1 MPTCTPPL
9 NRSALSIT
17 DTTPPNARAIHQ
29 VREFDAALP
38 LVRDVFPRP
47 YALSRLPMRD
57 ISMQSVQGE
66 QRCVPP
72 LVPTE
77 QQARRSV
84 ACHAEGRVH
93 LTLANHHVSAH
104 PLSWC
109 EWLPHR
115 SPLTPHRSPLT
126 AHPSL
131 LNPPSSNPSDFSL
144 YQGVWRM
151 QPLPGCAP
159 EGGDAMRLTYAV
171 ELRPSLPVPV
181 ALLEA
186 KIATDLANN
195 LKVSAESFHYQVPRF
210 AHHTTHTHTPQGDPR
225 LRRGPT
231 SPNDS
236 LASNLVSGHCAVPW
250 PLRVN

>member
-1 MPTCTPPL
+1 MASRYPGARLAQTGAAQLLPGIKFQAKLTLDVREFIDGMPAEL
-9 NRSALSIT
+9 SAEVPDAST
-17 DTTPPNARAIHQ
+17 SSKK

-66 QRCVPP
+66 Q
-72 LVPTE
+72 
-77 QQARRSV
+77 
-84 ACHAEGRVH
+84 
-93 LTLANHHVSAH
+93 
-104 PLSWC
+104 
-109 EWLPHR
+109 
-115 SPLTPHRSPLT
+115 
-126 AHPSL
+126 
-131 LNPPSSNPSDFSL
+131 SDFSL

-195 LKVSAESFHYQVPRF
+195 LKAIRSYAEAQTVAKRF
-210 AHHTTHTHTPQGDPR
+210 
-225 LRRGPT
+225 
-231 SPNDS
+231 SS
-236 LASNLVSGHCAVPW
+236 E
-250 PLRVN
+250 